1 MKKILFTLSIL
12 VAFTF
17 AAHAQTNLD
26 SLYAVWL
33 DETKADSTRAKAYHS
48 YSYSGFLYSNPDS
61 AFSLAQ
67 ELLVFCEKK
76 NYLKG
81 QALAFSTLGLS
92 RLNTGKYPESLEYF
106 NLSLKIGEEIG
117 NRNIVA
123 SALNNIGSVYN
134 YTANYTKT
142 LEYYSLALKL
152 FEQDKNQKQ
161 IAGTLFNM
169 GYVYMNQGNNP
180 KALLTFNRSLKIGEE
195 LNDNRIIANCL
206 NTVGSIYWQQN
217 DYPTTLEYFNRALKL
232 FKEINDK
239 SNVANILLNISLVLS
254 EEGDFQEALNYT
266 KSALKIH
273 EELGGKRGISTALN
287 QLGSQ
292 YKKQNNYP
300 NALELYN
307 RALVIKNEVDDKH
320 GISGTLNNIGSIYQ
334 LQGDYDKAL
343 QYCMEGLA
351 LTEEIG
357 VLEFQKASC
366 QCLYDTYKAMGKGD
380 EALLYLEK
388 MRVVEDSLNSEE
400 TSKKLQQM
408 EFAKQALADSI
419 ANVEADRL
427 VEEAHQ
433 DEVRKKNRT
442 RNILVG
448 GALLLIMLAGGIYSR
463 LRYIRKAKN
472 IIEEEKDRSNNLLLN
487 ILPADIAEEL
497 KIHGKAEA
505 RDFDLVSILFTDF
518 KGFTAASAKLSA
530 ADLVNEINTC
540 FEAFDHIMGKYKI
553 EKIKTIGD
561 AYMAAGGLPVS
572 TDDSVKNTVLAA
584 LEMQDFIG
592 KRKAEMDAQNKPA
605 FEMRVGIHTGPV
617 VAGIVGVKKFQYD
630 IWGDTVNTASRME
643 SSGEVGEVNISQATF
658 ETLKDDPQFAFESRG
673 KIEAKGK
680 GEIEMYFVSRA

>member
-1 MKKILFTLSIL
+1 MKKNLFTLLII
-12 VAFTF
+12 VAATF
-17 AAHAQTNLD
+17 AVKAQTNLD
-26 SLYAVWL
+26 SLYSVWQ
-33 DETKADSTRAKAYHS
+33 DETQADSTRAKAFHS

-76 NYLKG
+76 NYLYG

-106 NLSLKIGEEIG
+106 NRSLKIGEEIG
-117 NRNIVA
+117 RRNIVA
-123 SALNNIGSVYN
+123 SALNNIGSVYH
-134 YTANYTKT
+134 YTADYVKT
-142 LEYYSLALKL
+142 LEYYSRALKL

-161 IAGTLFNM
+161 IAGTLFNT
-169 GYVYMNQGNNP
+169 GYVYMSQGNNP
-180 KALLTFNRSLKIGEE
+180 KALLTFKRSLKIAEE
-195 LNDNRIIANCL
+195 LNDTRIIANCL
-206 NTVGSIYWQQN
+206 NTIGSIYVEQN
-217 DYPTTLEYFNRALKL
+217 DYSTALEYFNRALKL
-232 FKEINDK
+232 FKETNDK
-239 SNVANILLNISLVLS
+239 SNVANILNNISLILS
-254 EEGDFQEALNYT
+254 EQGDFQEALENNNR
-266 KSALKIH
+266 ALKIY
-273 EELGGKRGISTALN
+273 EELGDKRGISTALN
-287 QLGSQ
+287 ELGSQ
-292 YKKQNNYP
+292 YKTLNNYP
-300 NALELYN
+300 KALEAYN
-307 RALVIKNEVDDKH
+307 RALVIRKEIVDKH
-320 GISGTLNNIGSIYQ
+320 GISGTLNNIGSIFQ
-334 LQGDYDKAL
+334 VQGNYAKAL

-351 LTEEIG
+351 LSEEIG
-357 VLEFQKASC
+357 VLLSQKVSC

-380 EALLYLEK
+380 EALVYLEK

-408 EFAKQALADSI
+408 EFAKQVLADSI

-433 DEVRKKNRT
+433 EEVRKKNRT

-448 GALLLIMLAGGIYSR
+448 GALLLILLAGGIYSR

-497 KIHGKAEA
+497 KIHGKSKA

-518 KGFTAASAKLSA
+518 KGFTAASERMNA

-540 FEAFDHIMGKYKI
+540 FEAFDGIMDKYNI

-561 AYMAAGGLPVS
+561 AYMAAGGLPVP
-572 TDDSVKNTVLAA
+572 TADSVKNTVLAA
-584 LEMQDFIG
+584 LEMQDFIS
-592 KRKAEMDAQNKPA
+592 KRKVELDAKGLTG
-605 FEMRVGIHTGPV
+605 FEMRVGVHTGPV

-630 IWGDTVNTASRME
+630 IWGDTVNMASRME
-643 SSGEVGEVNISQATF
+643 SSGGVGKVNISQATY
-658 ETLKDDPQFAFESRG
+658 ELLKSDSQFAFESRG

-680 GEIEMYFVSRA
+680 GEIAMYFVSKA